1 LRTGC
6 EIRSS
11 EVRSQELHN
20 GMTTY
25 SLRLTIH
32 PVNVINIQLCHYRI
46 DAAFSSGYHFLLTS
60 DF

>member
-1 LRTGC
+1 
-6 EIRSS
+6 
-11 EVRSQELHN
+11 
-20 GMTTY
+20 MTTY